1 MGADFIQHAIV
12 TLAAIA
18 AAWVVVR
25 RLFTVV
31 KPLGGGAPKC
41 ASCPAAAP
49 QRAGV
54 RVEDPAAQAHKPA
67 QPVSSEAKPL
77 TLIR

>member
-25 RLFTVV
+25 RVFTVV
-31 KPLGGGAPKC
+31 KP
-41 ASCPAAAP
+41 SAAAP
-49 QRAGV
+49 RSA
-54 RVEDPAAQAHKPA
+54 RPALRSRSACGTPPQAQKNA